1 MSYVGVPPFG
11 QTVRTITEV
20 TATAGQTTF
29 TPSGGYLPGYID
41 VSLNG
46 SALSSAD
53 FTATNGTT
61 VTLTAAA
68 AVGDEFR
75 CVAYWPVSLMD
86 TYRKGETD
94 TLLAAKQPLSNNLT
108 TYASTGIGFRN
119 RIINGDMRIDQRNAG
134 ASVTANNAVF
144 GVDRWKFQATQTA
157 KGTLQQS
164 SAAPSGFSNSLLFTS
179 SSAYSVTS
187 TDFFVHTHNVEG
199 YNIADFAWGTA
210 NAQTVTLSFWV
221 RSSLTGTFGGV
232 LQNNAQDYNHPF
244 SFAISAANT
253 WEQKTVT
260 ITGPTSGVWL
270 STNGRGVNLLFGL
283 GVGSTYSGT
292 AGAWT
297 TSNVFSATG
306 ATSVVGTSG
315 ATFYITGVQLEAGSV
330 ATPFERRAYG
340 QELMMCQR
348 YYSTVRLNAGFIQAS
363 ALGSDGTSP
372 YYVVP
377 FNYPVQMRA
386 TPTVTSYGYSNIGTS
401 ASDGGYGTYTA
412 DITGNGWKMR
422 VASGSGASTLIAQ
435 CSAEL

>member
-1 MSYVGVPPFG
+1 M
-11 QTVRTITEV
+11 
-20 TATAGQTTF
+20 
-29 TPSGGYLPGYID
+29 
-41 VSLNG
+41 
-46 SALSSAD
+46 
-53 FTATNGTT
+53 T
-61 VTLTAAA
+61 VTGNKISAAN
-68 AVGDEFR
+68 
-75 CVAYWPVSLMD
+75 SM
-86 TYRKGETD
+86 
-94 TLLAAKQPLSNNLT
+94 
-108 TYASTGIGFRN
+108 GFRN

-164 SAAPSGFSNSLLFTS
+164 STAPSGFSNSLLFTS

-221 RSSLTGTFGGV
+221 RSSLTGTFGGA

-270 STNGRGVNLLFGL
+270 STNGRGINLLFGL
-283 GVGSTYSGT
+283 GVGATYSGA

-306 ATSVVGTSG
+306 ATSVVGTNG

-340 QELMMCQR
+340 RELMMAQR
-348 YYSTVRLNAGFIQAS
+348 YFSTSYVSGVSPGTVTYAGSYAYYGGMVRVAVPLPVKTRATSTVTIYNTNSANTTGSGFNNSVAAAS
-363 ALGSDGTSP
+363 AMS
-372 YYVVP
+372 
-377 FNYPVQMRA
+377 
-386 TPTVTSYGYSNIGTS
+386 VT
-401 ASDGGYGTYTA
+401 D
-412 DITGNGWKMR
+412 TGDQ
-422 VASGSGASTLIAQ
+422 VFLCTASTNNNNFNNITFHWTA
-435 CSAEL
+435 SAEL